1 MKYRVLGKTGMRV
14 SVIGFGASPL
24 GGVFRN
30 VTEEECVR
38 AVRTALDSGI
48 NYFDCSPYYGLT
60 KAETMLGKCLAGVPR
75 DKYYLATKAGR
86 YGDSSSLFDFSARRV
101 TASLDESLNRLRVG
115 HVDLLQCHD
124 VEFGDLKQI
133 CEETVPAL
141 RKLQKAG
148 KVRFIGITGLPLKVF
163 PAVIDHAKVDTIL
176 SYCHYCLNDT
186 ALLGLIPYLKARQ
199 VGIINASPLAMGL
212 LSDRGPPPWHP
223 APDDIRQACL
233 KAIAHC
239 KSKGANLSLLAMQFA
254 LANEDIATTLVGTAT
269 ETHVKNNL
277 AALEAPCDEALAKE
291 VLAILA
297 PIENKTWLSGRPEN
311 N

>member
-1 MKYRVLGKTGMRV
+1 MKYRVLGQTGMKV

-30 VTEEECVR
+30 VTEEECTR
-38 AVRTALDSGI
+38 AVRLALDSGI

-60 KAETMLGKCLAGVPR
+60 KAETMLGQCLAGVRR
-75 DKYYLATKAGR
+75 DKYYLATKVGR
-86 YGDSSSLFDFSARRV
+86 YGDNYFDFSARRV
-101 TASLDESLNRLRVG
+101 TASLDESLKRLRVS

-124 VEFGDLKQI
+124 IEFGDLKQI
-133 CEETVPAL
+133 AEETVPAL
-141 RKLQKAG
+141 RKLQKSG
-148 KVRFIGITGLPLKVF
+148 KARFVGLTGLPLKVF

-186 ALLGLIPYLKARQ
+186 ALLGLVPYLKSRR

-212 LSDRGPPPWHP
+212 LSHRGPPPWHP

-233 KAIAHC
+233 KALAHC
-239 KSKGANLSLLAMQFA
+239 KSKGADLSLLGMQFA

-269 ETHVKNNL
+269 EAHMMRNL
-277 AALEAPCDEALAKE
+277 AALHAPYDEALAKE
-291 VLAILA
+291 VLAILE
-297 PIENKTWLSGRPEN
+297 PVRNITWQSGRPEN

>member
-1 MKYRVLGKTGMRV
+1 MKCRVLGKTGMKV

-38 AVRTALDSGI
+38 AVQTALDSGI

-75 DKYYLATKAGR
+75 DKYYLATKVGR
-86 YGDSSSLFDFSARRV
+86 YGDNYFDFSARRV
-101 TASLDESLNRLRVG
+101 TAGLDESLKRLRLE

-124 VEFGDLKQI
+124 IEFSDLKRI
-133 CEETVPAL
+133 YEETVPAL
-141 RKLQKAG
+141 RRLQESG

-163 PAVIDHAKVDTIL
+163 PAILDHVKVDTIL

-186 ALLGLIPYLKARQ
+186 ALLGLIPYLKSRQ

-223 APDDIRQACL
+223 AQDDIRQACL

-239 KSKGANLSLLAMQFA
+239 KSKGTDLSLLAMQFA

-269 ETHVKNNL
+269 EAHVKNNL
-277 AALEAPCDEALAKE
+277 AALESPYDQALVSE
-291 VLAILA
+291 VLAILE
-297 PIENKTWLSGRPEN
+297 PVKNKTWLSGRPEN